1 MYSISVSQRMAK
13 KEGRPSSVH
22 GFLAAHL
29 MTLGPVLILLS
40 FLDTRTKWAERLM
53 VFGRVPFFFDLVHW
67 LLIHL
72 LACTLSA
79 IQGFGWEAMILDAF
93 GTRSSELKGYG
104 VGLVGVYAA
113 WIAVVLVLYR
123 PSRFWM
129 NHTKHNPQKS

>member
-1 MYSISVSQRMAK
+1 MYSISSSPRFAK

-40 FLDTRTKWAERLM
+40 FMDTRTKW
-53 VFGRVPFFFDLVHW
+53 
-67 LLIHL
+67 
-72 LACTLSA
+72 ACTLSA